1 MSWQDKAKEWG
12 GGDVSFLSEDGEV
25 VCFVVCGEPQQLTSK
40 FKGTPTER
48 IAVPVI
54 TLEGFSLLIIG
65 KRLFR
70 RLSKHEKKFKDTAF
84 MVVRRGE
91 SGDSNTKYEL
101 TVLDDETLTAN
112 LFRTRDAEF
121 KPAMITEA
129 MKSAADIMAE

>member
-1 MSWQDKAKEWG
+1 MGWQDKVKEWG

-25 VCFVVCGEPQQLTSK
+25 ICFVVCGEPQLLKSK
-40 FKGTPTER
+40 YKNTPTER
-48 IAVPVI
+48 IAAPVV

-70 RLSKHEKKFKDTAF
+70 RLSKHEKRFKDHAF

-101 TVLDDETLTAN
+101 SVLDDETMTAN
-112 LFRTRDAEF
+112 LFKVRDAEF

-129 MKSAADIMAE
+129 MKAAAEIMAE

>member
-25 VCFVVCGEPQQLTSK
+25 VCFVVCGEPQLLISK

-48 IAVPVI
+48 IAAPIV
-54 TLEGFSLLIIG
+54 TLEGFSLLVIG

-70 RLSKHEKKFKDTAF
+70 RLSKHEKKFKDSAF
-84 MVVRRGE
+84 MVIRRGE

-101 TVLDDETLTAN
+101 TVIDDERTTAN
-112 LFRTRDAEF
+112 LFTTRDAEF

-129 MKSAADIMAE
+129 MKAAADIMAE